1 MNRHE
6 AHQLDDTGAA
16 SRGPL
21 IIGAIQPRGGRGPR
35 PAYPHRVQARDS
47 WADARLSVAC
57 PVTSTYNRKSWQSWG
72 TPSERGRTTW
82 RRSQELSRKDGGRA
96 DPRRLR
102 VPDGV
107 EEVTAAYVE
116 LAAEM
121 AVSLGELARHLDEVG
136 QALRGNAKN
145 SEAADDALADLF
157 KGGKG

>member
-1 MNRHE
+1 MSGDFYLQPQELAELGDAFGTR
-6 AHQLDDTGAA
+6 AYDLA
-16 SRGPL
+16 S
-21 IIGAIQPRGGRGPR
+21 AVKNFQ
-35 PAYPHRVQARDS
+35 
-47 WADARLSVAC
+47 
-57 PVTSTYNRKSWQSWG
+57 
-72 TPSERGRTTW
+72 GRTGDE
-82 RRSQELSRKDGGRA
+82 QIHDGFGF
-96 DPRRLR
+96 LTES
-102 VPDGV
+102 